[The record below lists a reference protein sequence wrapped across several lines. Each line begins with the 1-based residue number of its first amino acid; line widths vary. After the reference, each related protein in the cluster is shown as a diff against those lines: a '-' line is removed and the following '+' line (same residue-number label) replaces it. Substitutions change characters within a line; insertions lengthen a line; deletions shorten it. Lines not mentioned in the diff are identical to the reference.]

1 MRDNRLQVYKEMIDL
16 CQQYMIEMTTQDSW
30 NENSFQ
36 QFEEKW
42 NELKRIVSSISSEA
56 RSEGET
62 EEELIHCQ
70 SLFVLYQSIIDR
82 TERQRNQL
90 ATQVQGV
97 RQSKT
102 IMNAYHG
109 MGRMDQIAYYF
120 DEKK

>member
-1 MRDNRLQVYKEMIDL
+1 MIDL

-36 QFEEKW
+36 QFDEKW

-56 RSEGET
+56 RSEEET

-109 MGRMDQIAYYF
+109 MGRKDQIAYYF